1 MTTLALTALTIGL
14 LIAFPL
20 GLTTAKRHGDRQLAR
35 LLADLHTEADR
46 QARIQAGF
54 DAGWHGGGG
63 RW

>member
-1 MTTLALTALTIGL
+1 MIPLALAALTIGT

-20 GLTTAKRHGDRQLAR
+20 GFTTAKRHGDRQLDA